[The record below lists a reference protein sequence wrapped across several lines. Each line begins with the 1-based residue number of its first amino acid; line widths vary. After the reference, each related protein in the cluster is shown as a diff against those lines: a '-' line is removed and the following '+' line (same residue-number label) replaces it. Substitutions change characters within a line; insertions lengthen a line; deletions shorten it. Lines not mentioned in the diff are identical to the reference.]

1 MLCKICKNKDL
12 KELKFKETY
21 YHCQKCDLIFLDEDQ
36 ILKPEEEKRRYE
48 QHDNSHKN
56 KGYVKMFERF
66 IEGVIEPYTKKIET
80 VLDFGC
86 GPGPV
91 LADLLKEK
99 GFTVDIY
106 DPYYF
111 PERIFR
117 GKKYDLITS
126 TEVFEHLTEPA
137 KEIEMLIKHIKRSGY
152 LAIMTLFHPGPDGF
166 KDWRYKRDPTH
177 ITFYNS
183 NTFQEIA
190 RRYPL
195 KIIFEDGEKYC
206 LFKKE

>member
-1 MLCKICKNKDL
+1 MKCKICENNDI
-12 KELKFKETY
+12 KELELEKTY

-48 QHDNSHKN
+48 QHDNTHRN

-66 IEGVIEPYTKKIET
+66 IEEVIEPYMEEIET

-91 LADLLKEK
+91 LADLLQER
-99 GFTVDIY
+99 GLTVDIY
-106 DPYYF
+106 DPYFF
-111 PERIFR
+111 PEKTFR
-117 GKKYDLITS
+117 EKEYDLITY
-126 TEVFEHLTEPA
+126 TEVFEHLIKPV
-137 KEIEMLIKHIKRSGY
+137 KEIEMLIKHLREGRY
-152 LAIMTLFHPGPDGF
+152 LAIMTSFHPGVNDF
-166 KDWRYKRDPTH
+166 KDWWYNWDPTH

-195 KIIFEDGEKYC
+195 KIIFEDGGKYC